1 MIFIVSKIHWLL
13 FSWFWTR
20 GNGSTDTTL
29 QEKKVRKINRR
40 FNTTKAFER
49 CDNYAILLWLLSDIL
64 LWLFGLFTA
73 LHHSSKWQI
82 NCITPLKFSAS
93 LLHAFSR
100 HSTKERNQE
109 RDNRDTFMLL
119 CLFLCSR
126 QLARS
131 NKVRCLLHLKMNVNL
146 VHILFMEKWYF
157 HLISFT
163 QGVKKSVKS

>member
-1 MIFIVSKIHWLL
+1 MVSETKTLEKKAAMIFIVSKIHWLL

-119 CLFLCSR
+119 CLFL
-126 QLARS
+126 
-131 NKVRCLLHLKMNVNL
+131 LLQATCQ
-146 VHILFMEKWYF
+146 I
-157 HLISFT
+157 
-163 QGVKKSVKS
+163 Q

>member
-1 MIFIVSKIHWLL
+1 MVSETKTLEKKAAMIFIVSKIHWLL

-100 HSTKERNQE
+100 HSTKERKW
-109 RDNRDTFMLL
+109 NRKKK
-119 CLFLCSR
+119 CE
-126 QLARS
+126 
-131 NKVRCLLHLKMNVNL
+131 
-146 VHILFMEKWYF
+146 I
-157 HLISFT
+157 
-163 QGVKKSVKS
+163 VKKMSHLFKQTKCRKHLWKK